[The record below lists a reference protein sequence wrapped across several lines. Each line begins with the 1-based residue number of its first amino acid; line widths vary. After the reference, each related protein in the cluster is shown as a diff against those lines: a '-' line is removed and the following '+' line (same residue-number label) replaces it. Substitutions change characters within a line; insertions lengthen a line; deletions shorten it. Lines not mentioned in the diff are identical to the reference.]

1 MAVYDPRCRAWYLG
15 ALDSAGEAVV
25 SSYVSVDGQTV
36 FTTISKIV
44 RNLKT
49 DEIIGVAGMDLD
61 PEQIERLMEGTAA
74 LQDVES
80 LYVATV
86 PQTFVIYSRDYV
98 TNKT

>member
-1 MAVYDPRCRAWYLG
+1 MN
-15 ALDSAGEAVV
+15 ALESGGKAVV

-44 RNLKT
+44 RNLDT

-61 PEQIERLMEGTAA
+61 PEQIETLMEGTAA

-86 PQTFVIYSRDYV
+86 PQTFVIYSRDYI
-98 TNKT
+98 NN